1 MKQGTGNKTYVPK
14 GKMITKEANLG
25 AVARLG
31 THENTKKKAPEFKT
45 VGVEAP
51 KAIRT
56 KHPTGTQGKHK

>member
-1 MKQGTGNKTYVPK
+1 MKQGIGNKTSAPK

-31 THENTKKKAPEFKT
+31 AHENTKKKAPEFKT
-45 VGVEAP
+45 VGVSPP
-51 KAIRT
+51 KMVHT